1 MLFKLCRLFYRKD
14 EDAVK
19 IQEIVISGSERNNNA
34 PSAPNIEF
42 SDIYSHIHRK
52 EPKLNYDENDYD

>member
-34 PSAPNIEF
+34 LG
-42 SDIYSHIHRK
+42 SDIETTAIY
-52 EPKLNYDENDYD
+52 NQN